1 MSSSKSN
8 NSVLKRPQKISN
20 NASTNK
26 TKKRNKKKVINLSKF
41 SFIKD
46 IRELNKAEEYF
57 LNIAFNNLTAF
68 KLMIEQLQKISI
80 ALIELDGEY
89 YPVQYAEFWYVAK
102 KQYPDIKINSY
113 ISSQVNTLEELKQIL
128 VLHSYLTTF
137 SSIKMSELKS
147 IEKNLNDIVDL
158 GFKFSQHQYAKIL
171 GINQSSLSIAAK
183 TRAENTDKSTGHKQ
197 LEHDVF
203 NQNIVNDF
211 DSMFDW

>member
-8 NSVLKRPQKISN
+8 NSVLKKPQKTSN

-26 TKKRNKKKVINLSKF
+26 TKKRGKKKVINLSEF

-46 IRELNKAEEYF
+46 IIELNKAEEYF
-57 LNIAFNNLTAF
+57 INIAFSNLTAF
-68 KLMIEQLQKISI
+68 KLMIEQLQKTSI
-80 ALIELDGEY
+80 ALIELDSEY

-113 ISSQVNTLEELKQIL
+113 ISSQVKTLEELKQIL

>member
-1 MSSSKSN
+1 
-8 NSVLKRPQKISN
+8 
-20 NASTNK
+20 
-26 TKKRNKKKVINLSKF
+26 
-41 SFIKD
+41 
-46 IRELNKAEEYF
+46 
-57 LNIAFNNLTAF
+57 
-68 KLMIEQLQKISI
+68 MIEQLQKTSI
-80 ALIELDGEY
+80 ALIELDSEY

-113 ISSQVNTLEELKQIL
+113 ISSQVKTLEELKQIL